1 MSLFEKLAHM
11 IGDRR
16 IPVPSMPGFSVPR
29 ISFGN
34 KQVVKIIIF
43 TVLISLAAVGTGM
56 YFTIRDVVHSSWDW
70 PDSGAAYYADEDGMS
85 KMGQKLPLNQ
95 DGSESQ
101 TLEIRMAANSRMDT
115 LTATLEMGKASVD
128 CIAIERVSGTTGYLW
143 VDTFT
148 MDNLV
153 APTLSMNASFVHQ
166 MTLSGFVDGHH
177 VGPTQNSAGAPDVT
191 VESTRGAG
199 TYTATGTVDRLLITL
214 AGDAFIRLVNI
225 TGHCSTGPIDL
236 DFIKAGNFNLTNIHI
251 GDDGNIDTVAVDIA
265 SDTVIHS
272 LTDSL
277 IDRSIVVK

>member
-1 MSLFEKLAHM
+1 MNLFQKLAHM

-16 IPVPSMPGFSVPR
+16 IPVPSMPGFSIPR
-29 ISFGN
+29 VSFGSRSTL
-34 KQVVKIIIF
+34 KIIVF
-43 TVLISLAAVGTGM
+43 TVLVSGSAVGTGM
-56 YFTIRDVVHSSWDW
+56 YFTIRDVVHSSWSW
-70 PDSGAAYYADEDGMS
+70 PDPGAAYYADDEGMS
-85 KMGQKLPLNQ
+85 TMGQKLPLNE

-101 TLEIRMAANSRMDT
+101 TLEIRMAANSRMDV
-115 LTATLEMGKASVD
+115 LSATLEMGKASVD
-128 CIAIERVSGTTGYLW
+128 CIAIERVSGTTGYLY

-214 AGDAFIRLVNI
+214 AGDAFLRSAQI
-225 TGHCSTGPIDL
+225 TGHCSTGPVDL
-236 DFIKAGNFNLTNIHI
+236 DFLRVGNFNLTNITI
-251 GDDGNIDTVAVDIA
+251 GNDGDINTVAVDIA
-265 SDTVIHS
+265 SDVVIHS
-272 LTDSL
+272 LSDTL
-277 IDRSIVVK
+277 VDRSIQVK

>member
-1 MSLFEKLAHM
+1 MNLFQKLAHM

-16 IPVPSMPGFSVPR
+16 IPVPTMPGFSIPR
-29 ISFGN
+29 VSFGSRATL
-34 KQVVKIIIF
+34 KIIVF
-43 TVLISLAAVGTGM
+43 TVLVSGGAVGTGV
-56 YFTIRDVVHSSWDW
+56 YFTIKDVVHSSWDW
-70 PDSGAAYYADEDGMS
+70 PDPGAAYYAGDEGMS
-85 KMGQKLPLNQ
+85 TMGQKLPLNE

-101 TLEIRMAANSRMDT
+101 TLEIRMAANSRMDV
-115 LTATLEMGKASVD
+115 LSATLEMGKASVD
-128 CIAIERVSGTTGYLW
+128 CIAIERVSGTTGYLY

-214 AGDAFIRLVNI
+214 AGDAFLRSAQI
-225 TGHCSTGPIDL
+225 TGHCSTGPVDL
-236 DFIKAGNFNLTNIHI
+236 DFLRVGNFNLTNITI
-251 GDDGNIDTVAVDIA
+251 GNDGDIDTVAVDIA
-265 SDTVIHS
+265 SDVVIHS
-272 LTDSL
+272 LSDTL
-277 IDRSIVVK
+277 VDRSIQVK

>member
-1 MSLFEKLAHM
+1 MTLFEKICRM
-11 IGDRR
+11 VGDRR
-16 IPVPSMPGFSVPR
+16 IPAPRMPAFRSFRVGFANRHVTTVVLMAIV
-29 ISFGN
+29 ISA
-34 KQVVKIIIF
+34 
-43 TVLISLAAVGTGM
+43 AAVSVGL
-56 YFTIRDVVHSSWDW
+56 YFAVKDVVHSSWDW

-95 DGSESQ
+95 DGTESQ

-128 CIAIERVSGTTGYLW
+128 CIAIERVSGTSGYLW

-148 MDNLV
+148 MDSLV

-177 VGPTQNSAGAPDVT
+177 VGPTQNPAGAPDIT

-214 AGDAFIRLVNI
+214 AGDAFVRLVNI
-225 TGHCSTGPIDL
+225 TGHCSTGPWTWI
-236 DFIKAGNFNLTNIHI
+236 ISAWGISTSRISTSGMMGI
-251 GDDGNIDTVAVDIA
+251 STPPPWISRVM
-265 SDTVIHS
+265 
-272 LTDSL
+272 
-277 IDRSIVVK
+277 

>member
-43 TVLISLAAVGTGM
+43 TVLISLGAVGTGM

-214 AGDAFIRLVNI
+214 AGDAFLRLATI
-225 TGHCSTGPIDL
+225 SGHCSTGPVDL
-236 DFIKAGNFNLTNIHI
+236 DFLRVGNFNLTNITVGND
-251 GDDGNIDTVAVDIA
+251 GDINTVALDIA
-265 SDTVIHS
+265 SDVVVHS
-272 LTDSL
+272 LSDSL
-277 IDRSIVVK
+277 IDRSIQVK

>member
-1 MSLFEKLAHM
+1 MTLFQKICRM
-11 IGDRR
+11 VGDRR
-16 IPVPSMPGFSVPR
+16 IPTPRMPAFSLVRVGFANRHVTTIVLMAIVVSAGAVSVGLY
-29 ISFGN
+29 FA
-34 KQVVKIIIF
+34 VK
-43 TVLISLAAVGTGM
+43 
-56 YFTIRDVVHSSWDW
+56 DVVHSSWDW

-95 DGSESQ
+95 DGTESQ

-128 CIAIERVSGTTGYLW
+128 CIAIERVSGTSGYLY

-177 VGPTQNSAGAPDVT
+177 VGPTQNSTGAPDIT

-214 AGDAFIRLVNI
+214 AGDAYVRLVSI
-225 TGHCSTGPIDL
+225 SGHCSTGPVDL
-236 DFIKAGNFNLTNIHI
+236 DYLRVGNFNLTNIHI
-251 GDDGNIDTVAVDIA
+251 GDDGNIDTPALDIT
-265 SDTVIHS
+265 SDVIVHS

-277 IDRSIVVK
+277 VVRSIMVK

>member
-43 TVLISLAAVGTGM
+43 TVLISLGAVGTGM
-56 YFTIRDVVHSSWDW
+56 YFTIRDVVHSSWNW

>member
-1 MSLFEKLAHM
+1 MNLFQKLAHM

-16 IPVPSMPGFSVPR
+16 IPVPTMPGFSIPR
-29 ISFGN
+29 VSFGSRATL
-34 KQVVKIIIF
+34 KIIVF
-43 TVLISLAAVGTGM
+43 TVLVSGGAVGTGV
-56 YFTIRDVVHSSWDW
+56 YFTIKDVVHSSWDW
-70 PDSGAAYYADEDGMS
+70 PDPGAAYYAGDEGMS
-85 KMGQKLPLNQ
+85 TMGQKLPLNE

-101 TLEIRMAANSRMDT
+101 TLEIRMAANSRMDV
-115 LTATLEMGKASVD
+115 LSATLEMGKASVD
-128 CIAIERVSGTTGYLW
+128 CIAIERVSGTTGYLY

-214 AGDAFIRLVNI
+214 AGDAFLRSAQI
-225 TGHCSTGPIDL
+225 TGHCSTGPVDL
-236 DFIKAGNFNLTNIHI
+236 DFLRVGNFNLTNITI
-251 GDDGNIDTVAVDIA
+251 GNDGDINTVAVDIA
-265 SDTVIHS
+265 SDVVIHS
-272 LTDSL
+272 LSDTL
-277 IDRSIVVK
+277 VDRSIQVK